1 MSWFKETKSALVWN
15 FLESPEDLQQ
25 AIDLSEAQP
34 VLLYKHSN
42 RCSICSMSKN
52 RLELYWDKEYNIQPF
67 FLDVIKN
74 RDISNEIEK
83 LFDVKHESPQALLIK
98 NRKCVYAASHS
109 EINFNALKNNV

>member
-15 FLESPEDLQQ
+15 FLESADDLNK
-25 AIDLSEAQP
+25 AIEFSAVQP

-52 RLELYWDKEYNIQPF
+52 RLELYWDTQYNIQPF

-74 RDISNEIEK
+74 REISNQIEAQ
-83 LFDVKHESPQALLIK
+83 FGIKHESPQALLIK
-98 NRKCVYAASHS
+98 NGKCVYHASHS
-109 EINFNALKNNV
+109 EINFNELKKNL